1 MTALSPKNRN
11 RCKIPQHC
19 SLFFDVRDVW
29 YEGPGTG
36 CLSSLTPTG
45 SHPHDETQFK
55 DAIRKKLRVCQEV
68 LSCWLSSA
76 RCFTH
81 QPSANQGS
89 EDTDAGTQ
97 CIMGA
102 FFQMLTA
109 PVKVSAF
116 QSTEGNP
123 AERHDRRDR
132 RRACLSRVPYFC
144 SFTIQDNF
152 SRPRRTLSLG
162 GLHRRTQEE
171 AQLKHRQGLVG
182 DELLMGNHRCK
193 SQ

>member
-1 MTALSPKNRN
+1 M
-11 RCKIPQHC
+11 
-19 SLFFDVRDVW
+19 RDL
-29 YEGPGTG
+29 GTG

-55 DAIRKKLRVCQEV
+55 DAIRKKLRVCQQV

-76 RCFTH
+76 RCLTSL
-81 QPSANQGS
+81 QPIRAQKAQG
-89 EDTDAGTQ
+89 EAGTQ

-123 AERHDRRDR
+123 AETHDRRNR
-132 RRACLSRVPYFC
+132 RRARLSRVPYFC
-144 SFTIQDNF
+144 SLTIQDNF

-171 AQLKHRQGLVG
+171 AQLKHRHSLVG
-182 DELLMGNHRCK
+182 DEPLMGNHRCK
-193 SQ
+193 SQEVCRRLQTQG